1 MVRINCAL
9 HKPLVRNGKERESNG
24 KGSPKKIERP
34 LWYTDGVPKRA

>member
-9 HKPLVRNGKERESNG
+9 HEPPVRNGKERESKG
-24 KGSPKKIERP
+24 YGSPKRKVRP